1 MTLKFLYITQDP
13 FINNSEEFV
22 RILAISDFAFAPQPN
37 NASSSGVLLDSNGIF
52 VANANTIVSY
62 ENTEATAY
70 PFAYASEQP
79 FVQMIIIPPGWS
91 FRNFGRAIAIQGSLE
106 EVLRV
111 H

>member
-1 MTLKFLYITQDP
+1 MALKFLYITQDP
-13 FINNSEEFV
+13 FVNNSEEFV
-22 RILAISDFAFAPQPN
+22 RILAFSNFATAPAPN
-37 NASSSGVLLDSNGIF
+37 SASSSGVLLDSNGNF
-52 VANANTIVSY
+52 VANANTITAY

-91 FRNFGRAIAIQGSLE
+91 FRGFGKAIAVQGSLE